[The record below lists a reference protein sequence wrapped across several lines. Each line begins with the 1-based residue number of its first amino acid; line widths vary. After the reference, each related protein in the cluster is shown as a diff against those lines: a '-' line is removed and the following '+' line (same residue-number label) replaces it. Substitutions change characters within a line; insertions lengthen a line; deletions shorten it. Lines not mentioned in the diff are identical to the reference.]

1 MNTVLGKIA
10 IGLLALFLVVYIGY
24 QGVRYVYNPYTTET
38 AVSYSVED
46 SLRVK
51 GAMIREEEVIT
62 GGENGIVSY
71 LVEDATRVTQ
81 GTDIAALYGSMDEI
95 NSLNRI
101 EELEAEIQNLKDSQ
115 DEGVNV
121 FSIADSVNRQISDKL
136 IRLAGIAES
145 GQLEQVDSA
154 KSELLTMIN
163 KKQIL
168 TGDAENFSSRI
179 EQLQTE
185 LDALQAGIGEHETV
199 QSPGTGYFVSTVDG
213 MEETL
218 TPETVAQMSVSQLE
232 KLAGQ
237 MTNTEDG
244 ALGKLVKGFTWQY
257 AAVVPAE
264 DLDKFWKK
272 QTVELDFGITDFT
285 QIPATVT
292 EIRTDDSS
300 ENGIVFFKCN
310 FASGQLLRLRSH
322 TAQIN
327 FKKYAGLRIS
337 KKALRYQDGVE
348 GVYILDREEVVFKT
362 VKVEYEDVD
371 FVICEWDR
379 SNTDA
384 IQLFDNVFIE
394 GTDLYEGKQ
403 IK

>member
-1 MNTVLGKIA
+1 MRRW
-10 IGLLALFLVVYIGY
+10 F
-24 QGVRYVYNPYTTET
+24 
-38 AVSYSVED
+38 
-46 SLRVK
+46 
-51 GAMIREEEVIT
+51 
-62 GGENGIVSY
+62 
-71 LVEDATRVTQ
+71 
-81 GTDIAALYGSMDEI
+81 
-95 NSLNRI
+95 
-101 EELEAEIQNLKDSQ
+101 
-115 DEGVNV
+115 
-121 FSIADSVNRQISDKL
+121 
-136 IRLAGIAES
+136 
-145 GQLEQVDSA
+145 
-154 KSELLTMIN
+154 
-163 KKQIL
+163 
-168 TGDAENFSSRI
+168 
-179 EQLQTE
+179 
-185 LDALQAGIGEHETV
+185 
-199 QSPGTGYFVSTVDG
+199 
-213 MEETL
+213 
-218 TPETVAQMSVSQLE
+218 
-232 KLAGQ
+232 
-237 MTNTEDG
+237 
-244 ALGKLVKGFTWQY
+244 
-257 AAVVPAE
+257 PAE

-272 QTVELDFGITDFT
+272 ADGGAGFWHHRLS

-322 TAQIN
+322 TVRSIL
-327 FKKYAGLRIS
+327 KYAGLRIS

>member
-1 MNTVLGKIA
+1 MLGKVA

-24 QGVRYVYNPYTTET
+24 QGVRYFYSPYTTET
-38 AVSYSVED
+38 AVAYSVED

-51 GAMIREEEVIT
+51 GVMIREEEVISDE
-62 GGENGIVSY
+62 GSSIVSY

-81 GTDIAALYGSMDEI
+81 GTGIAALYSSMDEI
-95 NSLNRI
+95 NL
-101 EELEAEIQNLKDSQ
+101 
-115 DEGVNV
+115 

-145 GQLEQVDSA
+145 GRLDQVDSA
-154 KSELLTMIN
+154 KHELLNMIN

-168 TGDAENFSSRI
+168 TGDAENFSARI

-185 LDALQAGIGEHETV
+185 LDSLKSGIGEHETV
-199 QSPGTGYFVSTVDG
+199 QSPGTGYFVSSVDG
-213 MEETL
+213 LEETL

-257 AAVVPAE
+257 AAVVNAQ
-264 DLDKFWKK
+264 DLEKFWVD
-272 QTVELDFGITDFT
+272 QTLELDFGITDFT
-285 QIPATVT
+285 EVPATVT

-300 ENGIVFFKCN
+300 ENGIVFFQCN

-322 TAQIN
+322 AAQVN
-327 FKKYAGLRIS
+327 FQKYSGLRIS
-337 KKALRYQDGVE
+337 KKALRYQNGVE

-362 VKVEYEDVD
+362 VTVKYEDVD
-371 FVICEWDR
+371 YVICDWDR

-384 IQLFDNVFIE
+384 IQLFDNVFVE

>member
-1 MNTVLGKIA
+1 M
-10 IGLLALFLVVYIGY
+10 
-24 QGVRYVYNPYTTET
+24 
-38 AVSYSVED
+38 
-46 SLRVK
+46 
-51 GAMIREEEVIT
+51 
-62 GGENGIVSY
+62 
-71 LVEDATRVTQ
+71 
-81 GTDIAALYGSMDEI
+81 
-95 NSLNRI
+95 
-101 EELEAEIQNLKDSQ
+101 
-115 DEGVNV
+115 
-121 FSIADSVNRQISDKL
+121 
-136 IRLAGIAES
+136 
-145 GQLEQVDSA
+145 DSA